1 MKIELPQTYCGRFT
15 LRAPHNIVSG
25 CEILKCIGLEGTAV
39 LVLGRQYSP
48 WRSSSF
54 CPLATSISKT
64 SRVHPPLWWR
74 NRRRNPIPL
83 STTMTTAVSAG
94 IISAAFARRLNR
106 HHLLFCR
113 RLHCLRPRL
122 IILIGGLLI
131 YIPRR
136 FPTAFIFFSSRA
148 LPRTPSEQ

>member
-48 WRSSSF
+48 WRSNLY
-54 CPLATSISKT
+54 CPLAISTLEAFKDHPQYWHRRHCYNPLPLMTTTVAALGTIYVPFAWPSIS
-64 SRVHPPLWWR
+64 HH
-74 NRRRNPIPL
+74 
-83 STTMTTAVSAG
+83 
-94 IISAAFARRLNR
+94 RLP
-106 HHLLFCR
+106 CQ

-122 IILIGGLLI
+122 ITPISGMLI
-131 YIPRR
+131 YVRR
-136 FPTAFIFFSSRA
+136 RSPTAFICFSSHA
-148 LPRTPSEQ
+148 LRRTPSEQ